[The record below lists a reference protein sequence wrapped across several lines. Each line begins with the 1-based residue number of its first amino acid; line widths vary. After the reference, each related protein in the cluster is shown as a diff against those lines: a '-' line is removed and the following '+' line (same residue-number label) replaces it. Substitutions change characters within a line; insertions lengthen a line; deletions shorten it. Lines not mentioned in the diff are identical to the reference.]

1 MPLENSSRWKSY
13 NIIQNNTSHT
23 IIPQLGHWV
32 FNFGWAHSFPA
43 SGTVISTL
51 AMSTCLEGR
60 RTRSDKKNCISFEV
74 SIIQNNRLFNHSP
87 YIDGWT
93 CRAARRPYWII
104 SRMHQIRIECTIER
118 YTKNRSVLETEAV
131 ARCSRTIV
139 LSFYVQGAYS
149 VKLTSDV
156 QACAAV

>member
-1 MPLENSSRWKSY
+1 MLFKFINTYSKLPLENSSRWKSY

-60 RTRSDKKNCISFEV
+60 RTRSGKKNCISFEV

-93 CRAARRPYWII
+93 CRLHVGPIGSYRACTRFASSAPLKDIRRTDPCWKLKLWQDAVEPSFFRFTY
-104 SRMHQIRIECTIER
+104 RGRI
-118 YTKNRSVLETEAV
+118 V
-131 ARCSRTIV
+131 
-139 LSFYVQGAYS
+139 
-149 VKLTSDV
+149 
-156 QACAAV
+156 